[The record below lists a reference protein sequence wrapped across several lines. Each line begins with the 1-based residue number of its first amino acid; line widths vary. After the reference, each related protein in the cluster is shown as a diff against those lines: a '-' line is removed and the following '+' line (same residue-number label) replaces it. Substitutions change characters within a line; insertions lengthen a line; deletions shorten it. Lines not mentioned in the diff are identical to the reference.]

1 MRCALLVLLLAVLAA
16 GSHFRGV
23 TISWTSDKDTPGLV
37 NFAFRIAWRLTS
49 SDNECTQQRITDGVL
64 HGSTYSEDYWST
76 DEDGDL
82 STTQYYCT
90 DFSVD
95 ENWATGGNTFS
106 YTFND
111 NSIRE
116 VHYGPVCCWGT
127 VNLHGTG
134 EWYARTLVDLSPRSD
149 TGLPNSSPITAS
161 APVIKITQECDAV
174 IRFPVEDPD
183 GDAVR
188 CRWGIG
194 ADECGDVCG
203 GPPGVI
209 LDEGTCT
216 LYYDAT
222 IGLDPGWW
230 AVALVLEDFS
240 SSPSCSS
247 PPFPPECGPFT
258 QIPLQLLAFVE
269 SSSVPCGQRPGFVRY
284 RAPSDQTCFGIPISD
299 TFSTLIEGEATGSG
313 VTVADILTTS
323 PIGLTKSS
331 LTVDPNNPQRA
342 SVTVTWT
349 PTAQQ
354 AGPNVFCFRASDSLS
369 FESEERCTTLFVGE
383 SRPVAMLAT
392 RAPTGRVP
400 LAQEHTWSL
409 TFDIEPELPST
420 PRYIGFFDDTDTEV
434 YTIDT
439 SDVQLS
445 GNTLSFTTPP
455 NLFSIGDHYILMD
468 AGFVVKPAAG
478 CAAGSSFV
486 GISDRSAWTF
496 TASCPEGYAVE
507 YGFGRCIHVYKR
519 PLTYLEAREHCQN
532 RDGRIFQLDNEEDVN
547 RTKTLL
553 DRASANKNTHFGMWV
568 GLTDETTEGTF
579 AWEDGTPLDSG
590 DFSDWA
596 PQPYDHNSNKRDC
609 VQMKP
614 KFDWLWVVRSCRRT
628 RNFFICEPN

>member
-23 TISWTSDKDTPGLV
+23 TISWSSDKDTPGLV

-64 HGSTYSEDYWST
+64 HGSTYSVDYWST

-127 VNLHGTG
+127 VNLHGSG
-134 EWYARTLVDLSPRSD
+134 DWYARTLVDLSPRSD
-149 TGLPNSSPITAS
+149 TGQPNSSPITAS
-161 APVIKITQECDAV
+161 APVVKITQECDAV

-203 GPPGVI
+203 GPPGVT
-209 LDEGTCT
+209 LDEETCT

-222 IGLDPGWW
+222 IGLATGWW
-230 AVALVLEDFS
+230 AIALVLEDFS
-240 SSPSCSS
+240 RSPSCSS

-258 QIPLQLLAFVE
+258 QIPLQLLALVE
-269 SSSVPCGQRPGFVRY
+269 SSSVPCDQRPGFVRY

-354 AGPNVFCFRASDSLS
+354 AGPNVFCFRASDSL
-369 FESEERCTTLFVGE
+369 
-383 SRPVAMLAT
+383 
-392 RAPTGRVP
+392 
-400 LAQEHTWSL
+400 
-409 TFDIEPELPST
+409 
-420 PRYIGFFDDTDTEV
+420 RYIGFFDDTDTEV

-455 NLFSIGDHYILMD
+455 NLFSIGDHHILMD

-507 YGFGRCIHVYKR
+507 YGFGRCIHVHKR
-519 PLTYLEAREHCQN
+519 PLTYLDAREYCQN

-553 DRASANKNTHFGMWV
+553 DLASANKNTHFGMWV

-579 AWEDGTPLDSG
+579 AWEDGTPLASG

-609 VQMKP
+609 VQMKQ